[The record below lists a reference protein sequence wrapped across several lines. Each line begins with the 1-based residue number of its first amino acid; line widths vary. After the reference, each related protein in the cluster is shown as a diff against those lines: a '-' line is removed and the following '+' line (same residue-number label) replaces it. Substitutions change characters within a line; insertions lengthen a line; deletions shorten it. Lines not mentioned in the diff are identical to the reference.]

1 MPQAVMGNGNGVRVQ
16 VTVPAFGFFF
26 LKPRKTLSFRGYLF
40 GIRRA
45 GMKLVFASDSFK
57 GTVTSEQ
64 TVELLTRAAHEVFGP
79 CETAGVPVADGG
91 EGTADAVILA
101 RKGKKVF
108 TNVHGPLME
117 EVPAYYGKLSETEA
131 VLEMAQASGLPMVPE
146 KLRNPLNTTTYG
158 TGELVMAALDA
169 GFTDISIAIGGS
181 ATNDGGMGFA
191 SALGIRFLDADGNV
205 LEGKGSELE
214 KVARIDVSGLDERA
228 GNAHFTVMCD
238 VTNPLCGKDGATYTF
253 GRQKGGT
260 PEILDRLEKGMRNYR
275 DVIIK
280 EFGVNPDNTP
290 GTGAAG
296 GLGAALK
303 IFLHA
308 EMKSGIETVL
318 DMINFDKLISGAD
331 LVVTGEGRTDWHSCF
346 GKVMQG
352 VGDRAG
358 KHNIPVI
365 ALCGG
370 LGKGYD
376 RIYAHGIDSIMT
388 TVDGPMPLSE
398 AMENAEELYYK
409 GAVRMFR
416 MINAGIR
423 IHSN

>member
-1 MPQAVMGNGNGVRVQ
+1 
-16 VTVPAFGFFF
+16 
-26 LKPRKTLSFRGYLF
+26 
-40 GIRRA
+40 
-45 GMKLVFASDSFK
+45 MKLLFASDSFK
-57 GTVTSEQ
+57 GTVSSEQ
-64 TVELLTRAAHEVFGP
+64 TVELLTKAAHEVFGP
-79 CETAGVPVADGG
+79 CETIGVPVADGG
-91 EGTADAVILA
+91 EGTTDAVILA
-101 RKGKKVF
+101 RKGSKVYA
-108 TNVHGPLME
+108 NVHGPLME
-117 EVPAYYGKLSETEA
+117 SVSAYYGKLSDTEA

-146 KLRNPLNTTTYG
+146 EKRNPLNTTTYG
-158 TGELVMAALDA
+158 TGELVKAALDA
-169 GFTDISIAIGGS
+169 GYTDISIAIGGS

-214 KVARIDVSGLDERA
+214 KVAHIDMSGLDPIA
-228 GNAHFTVMCD
+228 KKAHFTVMCD

-253 GRQKGGT
+253 GKQKGGT
-260 PEILDRLEKGMRNYR
+260 PEILDRLEKGMCNYR

-280 EFGVNPDNTP
+280 EFGVNPDDTP

-296 GLGAALK
+296 GLGTALK
-303 IFLHA
+303 IFLNA

-318 DMINFDKLISGAD
+318 DLIDFDTLLNGVD
-331 LVVTGEGRTDWHSCF
+331 LVVTGEGRTDWQSCF

-352 VGDRAG
+352 VGDRS
-358 KHNIPVI
+358 KKQNIPVT

-376 RIYAHGIDSIMT
+376 QIYEHGIDSIMT

-398 AMENAEELYYK
+398 ALDRAEELYYK

-416 MINAGIR
+416 MIGAGMKLR
-423 IHSN
+423 